1 MLPKTTNKTDAVTA
15 SPEAQQ
21 EMSFLDHL
29 EVLRWHV
36 IRALGAILVVAL
48 ALFSA
53 KKWVFESIIM
63 APKRADF
70 ATYRIFC
77 ALSETL
83 CFTPPDL
90 TIIQVGMAEAFLVS
104 LKVSFFLGLILAFPY
119 VFWEIWRFVK
129 PGLYKNEQ
137 KVTRG
142 IVFKCT
148 SLFLLGVSF
157 GYYVISPFAIN
168 FLASYDLGMDME
180 STTTLD
186 SYVTFMTMFT
196 LPTGI
201 VFQLPIAVY
210 FLSRMGVVT
219 PAFMRRF
226 RRHAFIII
234 LITAAIITP
243 PDVITQFLIGVP
255 VYLLYEISI
264 GISQKVEKQRLAEAK
279 EE

>member
-1 MLPKTTNKTDAVTA
+1 MLNKNKALPPATQ
-15 SPEAQQ
+15 EE

-36 IRALGAILVVAL
+36 IRSLLVIFVFAIGM
-48 ALFSA
+48 FSA
-53 KKWVFESIIM
+53 KKWVFESVIM
-63 APKRADF
+63 APKRGDF
-70 ATYRIFC
+70 ATYRFFC
-77 ALSETL
+77 WIADSL
-83 CFTPPDL
+83 CFTPPAL
-90 TIIQVGMAEAFLVS
+90 EIINVGMAEQFLVS
-104 LKVSFFLGLILAFPY
+104 LKVCFLLGVIVAFPY

-129 PGLYKNEQ
+129 PGLYDNEQ

-142 IVFKCT
+142 VVFKCT
-148 SLFLLGVSF
+148 FLFLLGVSF

-168 FLASYDLGMDME
+168 FLAGYDLGMDMK
-180 STTTLD
+180 STATLD

-201 VFQLPIAVY
+201 VFELPIAVY
-210 FLSRMGVVT
+210 FLSRIGVVT
-219 PAFMRRF
+219 PEFMRKF

-264 GISQKVEKQRLAEAK
+264 GISERVHKQKSENP
-279 EE
+279 